1 MGAGQEP
8 VRGGRAGGGAR
19 LKEETTV
26 EKVLDARGLKCPMPI
41 FKAKKELETLG
52 PDDVLKVLATDKGSV
67 LDMQG
72 WAKANKHVSLIKQET
87 TSEEGGRT
95 VYVHYLSRLA

>member
-1 MGAGQEP
+1 M
-8 VRGGRAGGGAR
+8 
-19 LKEETTV
+19 

-52 PDDVLKVLATDKGSV
+52 IEDVLKVLATDKGSV

-72 WAKANKHVSLIKQET
+72 WAKTNKQVNLIKQET
-87 TSEEGGRT
+87 TSDESGRP
-95 VYVHYLSRLA
+95 VYVHYLARLA